1 MKFGKLTYTEIKD
14 AAQSNWIVIIPTG
27 CTEQQGIHLPVDFD
41 TWFVG
46 KLCNSASSLATEKF
60 KVDSLV
66 LPTMPFGP
74 TPEHLGFGT
83 GYINIHQSIH
93 ESVFQEVLHSL
104 TEQGF
109 ERIII
114 WQGCG
119 QHQLAPMVERFLAG
133 VSEKIN
139 VFFPEMP
146 YQKIWGDLVGPDVFG
161 GHADGF
167 ATSISLYLRPDDVRK
182 DKIRNPVYTM
192 PNWASPDLDF
202 SKHSD
207 TGSIGDLSIA
217 TAELGKQLWESLV
230 EECSQIISEYDKRT
244 RASTP

>member
-1 MKFGKLTYTEIKD
+1 MEFGKLTYTEIKE
-14 AAQSNWIVIIPTG
+14 AAKHNWIVVIPTG

-46 KLCNSASSLATEKF
+46 NLCNSASSLAAERF
-60 KVDSLV
+60 NIDSLV

-74 TPEHLGFGT
+74 TPEHLGFGA
-83 GYINIHQSIH
+83 GYINIPQDLH
-93 ESVFQEVLHSL
+93 ESVFREVLISL

-109 ERIII
+109 KRIII

-119 QHQLAPMVERFLAG
+119 QHQLAPMAISFIDG
-133 VSEKIN
+133 ISESID

-146 YQKIWGDLVGPDVFG
+146 YQRIWDDLVGPNVLG

-182 DKIRNPVYTM
+182 DKIRNPEYTM
-192 PNWASPDLDF
+192 PDWSSPHLDF
-202 SKHSD
+202 SKLTD
-207 TGSIGDLSIA
+207 TGSIGDLSVA
-217 TAELGKQLWESLV
+217 SAELGKQLWVSLV
-230 EECSQIISEYDKRT
+230 DECSQIIYDYDQRRKDVD
-244 RASTP
+244 